1 MAMRA
6 VQSIHICFSIVVMS
20 CGVFQVPFSL
30 KCCLCR
36 SDLLNLS
43 IMLFLGKAGV
53 HYSFF
58 FILGKETWLILL
70 FLVYI
75 CREYLCCITQGELQP
90 NSSSMAELVLSLV
103 L

>member
-1 MAMRA
+1 MFSDFLSDLRVVKHVAMRA

-43 IMLFLGKAGV
+43 IMPFLGKAGV

-58 FILGKETWLILL
+58 VFQEKKCGLHSI
-70 FLVYI
+70 
-75 CREYLCCITQGELQP
+75 
-90 NSSSMAELVLSLV
+90 SSDLYM
-103 L
+103 